1 MFNKNTKRSC
11 ATITKNYLYA
21 CMPVWIFKENLCE
34 EEKILIIDLFCIS
47 EFLII
52 SIVLRITLIKAHY
65 YWAFLTS
72 FWWNVH
78 GRSGQRLRLMGSW
91 GIYFFK
97 GPEQV
102 IYGISNGVLRV
113 DWVRSQGRKIEQ
125 NSHESFGAWLHL
137 ILQWMGLDLGTKGE
151 WERSL

>member
-1 MFNKNTKRSC
+1 MGNTVLMLCWYLMLSGEFCCPIEDGSISRLIHQVLFLYHSC
-11 ATITKNYLYA
+11 SIKIPNALARQSRKNYLYA

-78 GRSGQRLRLMGSW
+78 GRSGQRLRLMGS
-91 GIYFFK
+91 
-97 GPEQV
+97 
-102 IYGISNGVLRV
+102 
-113 DWVRSQGRKIEQ
+113 
-125 NSHESFGAWLHL
+125 
-137 ILQWMGLDLGTKGE
+137 
-151 WERSL
+151 